1 MRALIRLGR
10 LVGRRG
16 HCDAPGRDR
25 GILLWRDIDRS
36 VQGRRVQGE
45 GVSRR
50 GSQSGGNG
58 RGGPLHI
65 THDEPIHICSGYILS
80 KAREA
85 LIEEGYTVENVKI
98 VGATQE
104 LAEREYLKSLVRLGV
119 GDMSTVASMRSFNSF
134 LAWVHQNIEARER
147 YVKTGWSS
155 WSRLREGGVF
165 R

>member
-1 MRALIRLGR
+1 LGGAVIVMRRVETGESYSGEIS
-10 LVGRRG
+10 
-16 HCDAPGRDR
+16 
-25 GILLWRDIDRS
+25 IDRFRAG
-36 VQGRRVQGE
+36 VFKAKEYLDEALRVVAM
-45 GVSRR
+45 GVEA
-50 GSQSGGNG
+50 
-58 RGGPLHI
+58 LHI